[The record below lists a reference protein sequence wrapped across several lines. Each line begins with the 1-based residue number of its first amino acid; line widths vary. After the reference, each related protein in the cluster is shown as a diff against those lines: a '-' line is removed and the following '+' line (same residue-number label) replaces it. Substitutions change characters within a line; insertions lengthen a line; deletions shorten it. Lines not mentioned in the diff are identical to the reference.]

1 LGSLVAVILIKPQ
14 LIRGHLVLAVVLVD
28 RVVNTVACIGPV
40 VALIRVAPAVDAA
53 QELAQ
58 EMLYVQQRLAVVM
71 WVLVVVGV
79 QPEQL
84 VQTAAQEPGDKVVA
98 EAVQPQQKKSRK

>member
-1 LGSLVAVILIKPQ
+1 MLLSLLGNLAAAIPITTKMIL
-14 LIRGHLVLAVVLVD
+14 RRLVLAVVLVD
-28 RVVNTVACIGPV
+28 RVVNTVARIGPV
-40 VALIRVAPAVDAA
+40 VALIRVAPAADAA

-58 EMLYVQQRLAVVM
+58 EMLYVQQRLVVVM

-84 VQTAAQEPGDKVVA
+84 AQTAAQEPGDKVVA
-98 EAVQPQQKKSRK
+98 EAVQV